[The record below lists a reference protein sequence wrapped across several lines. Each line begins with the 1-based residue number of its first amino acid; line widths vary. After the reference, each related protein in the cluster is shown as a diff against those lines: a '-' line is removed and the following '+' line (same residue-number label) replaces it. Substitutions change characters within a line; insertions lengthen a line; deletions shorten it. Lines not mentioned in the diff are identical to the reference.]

1 MILADNTS
9 KAVVFTQYLGN
20 LEVISEELASRGI
33 KFARVDAMMK
43 QHQRADN
50 IMSFTDDPTTKVLLL
65 SMKAGAAGLN
75 LVVANHC
82 FLLDPALNSGKRAD
96 PLVYLHEYELK
107 LGVFFF
113 SGRGTSHRSPASHWP
128 DSSCHSE
135 KANHQGFC

>member
-1 MILADNTS
+1 MILTDNTS

-20 LEVISEELASRGI
+20 LDVISEELASRGI

-96 PLVYLHEYELK
+96 PLVNLHEYELK
-107 LGVFFF
+107 LGVFFQRPRNKP
-113 SGRGTSHRSPASHWP
+113 SIACIALARLVLS
-128 DSSCHSE
+128 
-135 KANHQGFC
+135 